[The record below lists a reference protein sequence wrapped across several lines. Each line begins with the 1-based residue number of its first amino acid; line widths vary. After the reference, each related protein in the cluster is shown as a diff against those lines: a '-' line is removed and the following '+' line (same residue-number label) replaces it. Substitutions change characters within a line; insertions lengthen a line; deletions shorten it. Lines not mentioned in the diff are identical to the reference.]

1 VGGNLEKLI
10 SAGFSFLVFQK
21 KKKKKKVPRTG
32 LVRSCA
38 FRWL

>member
-21 KKKKKKVPRTG
+21 KKKKKESATYGVGKK
-32 LVRSCA
+32 LC
-38 FRWL
+38 F